1 MTALTQLRQV
11 RRGLHLEAL
20 QVTLH
25 QRAALRVGD
34 FVEVS
39 ADDRRGV
46 GQIPVE
52 VAVHGGMV
60 ETGQRAIEFC
70 HEATQAGHER
80 GRVRLD
86 QSQRRARQ
94 VAEQAHIVWLAIGVV
109 DRVHGLPVE
118 RVDEAG
124 TEVVAAV
131 AGDVG
136 QGAVLGVQH
145 GGRFQGVGDFQHK
158 LLAGGGAQLEILVA
172 LAGQRGRRA
181 VNAKQPAA
189 PDRRHRIR

>member
-1 MTALTQLRQV
+1 M
-11 RRGLHLEAL
+11 
-20 QVTLH
+20 
-25 QRAALRVGD
+25 
-34 FVEVS
+34 
-39 ADDRRGV
+39 
-46 GQIPVE
+46 
-52 VAVHGGMV
+52 
-60 ETGQRAIEFC
+60 
-70 HEATQAGHER
+70 
-80 GRVRLD
+80 RLD
-86 QSQRRARQ
+86 QSQWRARQ

-181 VNAKQPAA
+181 VNAKQPPRQIDGIGFAETRCMLHKGHWIA
-189 PDRRHRIR
+189 PGECGTQIGKVSNRSPQGWSTEKMSFSDLSFVSEYVFIMCL